1 MKLASFVHQGIRSY
15 GIVKADGVINLGR
28 RLGDRYSDLKS
39 LLAANALNE
48 AQQLSGET
56 PDLSFDAGILPV
68 IDNPGKFFASA

>member
-48 AQQLSGET
+48 AQQLSGEKT
-56 PDLSFDAGILPV
+56 GSELRCAGI
-68 IDNPGKFFASA
+68 SAGD